1 MTADDEQ
8 VTSADASARAVT
20 QLRRGADSTSR
31 AEPGTGPVTGVNGRG
46 SSVPAVR
53 VEGVVKRFGAT
64 VALDGAGLVV
74 PAGMVFGLL
83 GPNGAGKTTLVR
95 ILATLLLPDAGRAEV
110 FGRDVAGEPAA
121 VRELIGLTGQFAAVD
136 ELLTGREN
144 LEMFGRLF
152 KLPGEQA
159 RRRAGELLERFGL
172 AQAADR
178 PARTYSGG
186 MRRRLDIASS
196 LLTRPQVL
204 FLDEPT
210 TGLDPRSR
218 NEIWAAV
225 RELQREGTTL
235 LLTTQY
241 LEEADQLADRIA
253 VIDRGKVI
261 AEGTGNELKDRV
273 GGQILEVELASA
285 GQRDR
290 AQAVLAGVGCG
301 EPQPDER
308 PDRLTLPAP
317 RNGLQLVEEAAA
329 GLRRAQIGVS
339 DIGLRR
345 PTLDDVFLQL
355 TGAPPGE
362 DDAPPAPP
370 ARRRPRRRPPAADV
384 PAPRA
389 PVLRLHLPPPRAV
402 RSATTDT
409 AVVTGRNL
417 RHFIRQ
423 PDLLVFST
431 IQPVLF
437 VLLFVYVF
445 GGAIGR
451 SLPHGITYVDF
462 LLPGIFVQ
470 SVTFGASQTA
480 VGLKEDLTRGVVDR
494 FRSMPM
500 ARSAVLAGRTV
511 ADLVRNIV
519 VIFLMIAV
527 GYLVGFRFHGGVAG
541 AVGCIAVVAAFGL
554 ALSWIFALVALTV
567 RGTETAQT
575 AGFVVIFPLV
585 FASSVFVPVST
596 YPDWLQAF
604 AKINPVTVTANAA
617 RSLALFGTPA
627 SLGAAAAWIGG
638 LLAVFIPLSVWR
650 YRRIS

>member
-1 MTADDEQ
+1 MTAGNEQ
-8 VTSADASARAVT
+8 VTPADASADAAAL
-20 QLRRGADSTSR
+20 LRRGAGSTGR
-31 AEPGTGPVTGVNGRG
+31 AEPGTGLVAGVVGGG

-53 VEGVVKRFGAT
+53 VEGVVKRFGVT
-64 VALDGAGLVV
+64 VALDGAGLEV

-95 ILATLLLPDAGRAEV
+95 ILATLLAPDAGRAEV
-110 FGRDVAGEPAA
+110 FGRDVAREPAA

-152 KLPGEQA
+152 KLPGGDA
-159 RRRAGELLERFGL
+159 GRRAGELLERFDL

-196 LLTRPQVL
+196 LVTRPRVL

-218 NEIWAAV
+218 NEIWAIV
-225 RELQREGTTL
+225 RELRREGTTI

-285 GQRDR
+285 EQRDR

-317 RNGLQLVEEAAA
+317 RDGLQLVEAAAA

-362 DDAPPAPP
+362 DAGGPGPRT
-370 ARRRPRRRPPAADV
+370 RRRPRPPAPDG
-384 PAPRA
+384 PAPRT
-389 PVLRLHLPPPRAV
+389 PVPRLRLPSPRAV
-402 RSATTDT
+402 RSALTDT
-409 AVVTGRNL
+409 AVVTRRNL
-417 RHFIRQ
+417 RHYVRQ
-423 PDLLVFST
+423 PDLLTFST

-445 GGAIGR
+445 GGAVGR
-451 SLPHGITYVDF
+451 SLPHGVTYVDF

-480 VGLKEDLTRGVVDR
+480 VGLAEDLTRGVVDR

-511 ADLVRNIV
+511 ADLARNIL
-519 VIFLMIAV
+519 IIALMIAV
-527 GYLVGFRFHGGVAG
+527 GYLVGFRFTGGAAG
-541 AVGCIAVVAAFGL
+541 ALGCVAVVAAFGL
-554 ALSWIFALVALTV
+554 ALSWIFAFVALTV
-567 RGTETAQT
+567 RGAETAQT

-585 FASSVFVPVST
+585 FASSVFVPVAT
-596 YPDWLQAF
+596 FPHWLQAF